1 MSNSERRSEKIK
13 VIVTVQDQQYP
24 MIERVMNDGSMGKT
38 PAEVLRRVFLDWYRK
53 KVEGSPPVSVTGH
66 ARDSQA
72 GER

>member
-1 MSNSERRSEKIK
+1 MSDSVSRSEENK

-24 MIERVMNDGSMGKT
+24 MIERVMNDGRMGKT

-53 KVEGSPPVSVTGH
+53 KVEGILPVSVTGH
-66 ARDSQA
+66 ARDSQV